1 VSTIHENKGSR
12 SGDELFAEAVRILQ
26 RIDLRPS
33 FTNLRS
39 PFTGDA
45 VMQTWR
51 SGRDGRLRDWKF
63 WKLEKFFEV

>member
-1 VSTIHENKGSR
+1 MHENKGSR
-12 SGDELFAEAVRILQ
+12 SGDELFADAVRILQ
-26 RIDLRPS
+26 RIDLRPCV
-33 FTNLRS
+33 TNLRS

-45 VMQTWR
+45 VMQTWC